1 MPNTI
6 LTPKIIAQEA
16 LMVLESQ
23 LTMAGLV
30 HRDYSKEFV
39 RVGDTITIRKPA
51 KFVAKNFVGETHGQD
66 ITEGSTTVKMD
77 RFRDVTVNVSSKEL
91 TLDMWWSSGRCR
103 TLHNAGLSGRRCDQ
117 CSCGRNGQRISGNWS
132 KSVI

>member
-51 KFVAKNFVGETHGQD
+51 NSWQK
-66 ITEGSTTVKMD
+66 
-77 RFRDVTVNVSSKEL
+77 
-91 TLDMWWSSGRCR
+91 TL
-103 TLHNAGLSGRRCDQ
+103 
-117 CSCGRNGQRISGNWS
+117 
-132 KSVI
+132 